1 NNFELLDPLAAVFS
15 YVDIAFGVHRD
26 AMSLVELPGEVSGA
40 AETRQDLAG
49 LTVQD
54 FDFRIV
60 LVDQVHERLI
70 GVAREGER
78 YRRASTLFRFPVGW
92 RGDRLPWG
100 VASLDEVSHLVV
112 PLYPRSLS
120 VADIDE
126 AISVPDQAVHG
137 FHPLGLPLA

>member
-26 AMSLVELPGEVSGA
+26 AMSLVELPREVSGA

-49 LTVQD
+49 PTVQD

-70 GVAREGER
+70 RVAREGER
-78 YRRASTLFRFPVGW
+78 HRGASTLFQFPVSW
-92 RGDRLPWG
+92 RGDWLPRG
-100 VASLDEVSHLVV
+100 VDVL
-112 PLYPRSLS
+112 
-120 VADIDE
+120 
-126 AISVPDQAVHG
+126 
-137 FHPLGLPLA
+137 